1 MRERV
6 EQMLAELKAGK
17 DQVIANLHKQLGAI
31 EALEMLL
38 AEKPEEDAGQG

>member
-1 MRERV
+1 MREQI
-6 EQMLAELKAGK
+6 EQMLADLKAGK
-17 DQVIANLHKQLGAI
+17 EQLVANVHKQLGAI